1 MGLQKSVAR
10 VLNAKTKA
18 KMSRAGR
25 KKNLTQRFKTLKLSF
40 DGSAKKPSRML
51 FLLCQKKLQM
61 NVKHEIR
68 LNILFGGRPLI

>member
-18 KMSRAGR
+18 EMSRACR

-40 DGSAKKPSRML
+40 DGSAKKNKQDAFS
-51 FLLCQKKLQM
+51 
-61 NVKHEIR
+61 
-68 LNILFGGRPLI
+68 PLSKNSK